1 MIFNTSTGFNVEMK
15 DVSFL
20 DAGIH
25 ENVALAG
32 VRFDRSPNGNL
43 FIEFKFSKNGMSFT
57 HTEYEPTKFGDE
69 PDEKLQE
76 KADTQ
81 VKRIMQIMKVWYS
94 LSVLSFTASNF
105 ETFGNWVATMMNAA
119 DKSILVRIKVVYNN
133 SGYTGLPRYWKYTF
147 IESMAVEA
155 KNSKIKE
162 LGIDLFQR
170 PEAGDKEVESKT
182 SSQVFSATVGAAVPN
197 GDTPF

>member
-1 MIFNTSTGFNVEMK
+1 
-15 DVSFL
+15 
-20 DAGIH
+20 
-25 ENVALAG
+25 
-32 VRFDRSPNGNL
+32 
-43 FIEFKFSKNGMSFT
+43 
-57 HTEYEPTKFGDE
+57 
-69 PDEKLQE
+69 
-76 KADTQ
+76 
-81 VKRIMQIMKVWYS
+81 MKVWYS
-94 LSVLSFTASNF
+94 LSVLSYIASNF

-155 KNSKIKE
+155 KDSKIKE

-170 PEAGDKEVESKT
+170 PEVGDKEAESKT

-197 GDTPF
+197 DDMPF